1 MDIDGTCP
9 ASNENSLMLRPSEWD
24 RFDVEVKV
32 YDALDLVKQAA
43 DTIHDLQRWKETIE
57 PQALSLI
64 QSVQQ
69 ERARWQVESSAL
81 MAEISECR
89 LTITATRTAL
99 RTALSDREALARR
112 CQDAGAAVAASEQ
125 RASAAEALLAFLYKT
140 FALELT
146 ETPSKGPVGRPFAHP
161 AASWIS
167 PK

>member
-24 RFDVEVKV
+24 SFDVEVKL

-69 ERARWQVESSAL
+69 ERARWQVERSAL
-81 MAEISECR
+81 MDEISECR

-99 RTALSDREALARR
+99 RTALSDKEAMVRR
-112 CQDAGAAVAASEQ
+112 CQDAGTAAAASEE
-125 RASAAEALLAFLYKT
+125 RASAAEALLAFIYRT
-140 FALELT
+140 FNLELT
-146 ETPSKGPVGRPFAHP
+146 ETPAKGQIGRPFAYP
-161 AASWIS
+161 ANPWVS
-167 PK
+167 PE